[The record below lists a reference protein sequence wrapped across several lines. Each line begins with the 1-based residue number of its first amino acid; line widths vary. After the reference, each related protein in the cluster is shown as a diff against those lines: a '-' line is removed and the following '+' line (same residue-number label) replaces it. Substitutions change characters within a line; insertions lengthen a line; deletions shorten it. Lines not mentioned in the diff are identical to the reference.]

1 MNKIKNYINRFFDRN
16 KKNERYAFGST
27 EMRIFIDAAMNAK
40 DANGVFRAV
49 TTIFDYGYVKGYRA
63 AMSEIKK
70 RRRVYE

>member
-1 MNKIKNYINRFFDRN
+1 MDKIKNHINRFFDRN
-16 KKNERYAFGST
+16 KKNERYTFGSV

-40 DANGVFRAV
+40 DANRVFGTV

-70 RRRVYE
+70 RSKVYE